1 MKVIFIFS
9 EGPHDVGFIKLVLEL
24 CCNIKHEG
32 SAKISDF
39 PRPINSV
46 FTQLMKNHTMGDLS
60 LDMVHKFLLPNYVFK
75 TETHFIML
83 FNTGGM
89 TNYLYI
95 KSILSQIIQALRIK
109 DNSFEVKEEDVSY
122 LFTYDADYRNPEE
135 RIEEM
140 KQLLFPITENDAYP
154 EDNDT
159 LETSPN
165 ILLNTD
171 NKPIFFYIWSKNGN
185 TGTLEDI
192 LLPIYSKTN
201 KLLLDKSQDF
211 INKNFSDKF
220 IFSDEITKKNI
231 AIKSKKIKACITI
244 AGQGE
249 KPSRPLTAIIEDNV
263 LADKKSFESDNQVQ
277 DFVRFLHTNLSI

>member
-32 SAKISDF
+32 HAKILDF

-46 FTQLMKNHTMGDLS
+46 FIQLMKNHTMGDLS

-75 TETHFIML
+75 TEKHFIML

-89 TNYLYI
+89 TNYSYI
-95 KSILSQIIQALRIK
+95 KRILSQIIQQLK
-109 DNSFEVKEEDVSY
+109 TQDNSFDIKEEDVSY
-122 LFTYDADYRNPEE
+122 LFTYDADYRTPME
-135 RIEEM
+135 RIDEM

-154 EDNDT
+154 EDKET
-159 LETSPN
+159 LEVSPN
-165 ILLNTD
+165 TLLNAED
-171 NKPIFFYIWSKNGN
+171 KYNHFYIWAKNESS
-185 TGTLEDI
+185 GTLEDI
-192 LLPIYSKTN
+192 LLPIYSKNN
-201 KLLLDKSQDF
+201 KQLLEKSQDF
-211 INKNFSDKF
+211 IDNNFPNKFNFSDA
-220 IFSDEITKKNI
+220 ITKDNI
-231 AIKSKKIKACITI
+231 ATKSKKIKACITI

-263 LADKKSFESDNQVQ
+263 LADKKSFETDKKVQ
-277 DFVRFLHTNLSI
+277 DFVRFLHTNFSI

>member
-1 MKVIFIFS
+1 MKVILIFS

-24 CCNIKHEG
+24 CCNIKHEE

-39 PRPINSV
+39 PRPMNSL
-46 FTQLMKNHTMGDLS
+46 FTQLMKNHAMGNLS
-60 LDMVHKFLLPNYVFK
+60 LNMVHKFLLPNYVFK

-89 TNYLYI
+89 SNYSYI
-95 KSILSQIIQALRIK
+95 KRIISQIIQELRIN
-109 DNSFEVKEEDVSY
+109 DNSFDIKEEDMSY
-122 LFTYDADYRNPEE
+122 LFTYDADYRNPKK
-135 RIEEM
+135 RIDEM

-154 EDNDT
+154 EDNET
-159 LETSPN
+159 LEAFPS
-165 ILLNTD
+165 ILLNTE
-171 NKPIFFYIWSKNGN
+171 NKSTFFYIWSKNGN

-201 KLLLDKSQDF
+201 KLLLEKSQDF
-211 INKNFSDKF
+211 INNNFSDKF
-220 IFSDEITKKNI
+220 IFSDESTEENI